1 MNATCN
7 FTLTLQINL
16 LLRASKTTHIT
27 QFYSTSPKIVFA
39 IKEDI
44 TVWKFKN
51 FSSNEILREINIGF
65 AKDLSKWQEIK
76 EFPHCVSN
84 ELTHDWNSNWVRDL
98 ISLHIWG
105 LTGITSGLLPSHFLK
120 HQTLIGNYD
129 PFGKI
134 MDDFF
139 ALG

>member
-1 MNATCN
+1 M
-7 FTLTLQINL
+7 
-16 LLRASKTTHIT
+16 
-27 QFYSTSPKIVFA
+27 
-39 IKEDI
+39 
-44 TVWKFKN
+44 WKFKN